1 MQAMHRCGRRRAEIN
16 LNREPQG
23 RQKVISDRER
33 QEQQTE
39 IPIPV
44 QGRLLRSLQ
53 RSLPLSLCLPWRGIR
68 FEPAEKGGENSVYMD
83 PYNNPHNPTADVVHE
98 FGEGGEPGS
107 EMAIL
112 FYGSGS
118 VTLWIYEW
126 VE

>member
-68 FEPAEKGGENSVYMD
+68 FEPAEEGGENSVYMD

-112 FYGSGS
+112 FYGSSS

>member
-1 MQAMHRCGRRRAEIN
+1 MHLSTDATYGGDYMLWSVSGSVSYGAPN
-16 LNREPQG
+16 
-23 RQKVISDRER
+23 DER
-33 QEQQTE
+33 DG
-39 IPIPV
+39 IMYNA
-44 QGRLLRSLQ
+44 
-53 RSLPLSLCLPWRGIR
+53 GIR
-68 FEPAEKGGENSVYMD
+68 FEPAEEGGENSVYMD
-83 PYNNPHNPTADVVHE
+83 PYDNPHNPTADVVHE